1 MRERINGNVFD
12 LAIPNMEIRNIYTT
26 QIMSWFIEN
35 VQKDGA
41 MLQRLCDALQSG
53 NAEAAELEFTG
64 YLRKTISI
72 RDTFVQK
79 KMKEKSRN
87 ME

>member
-1 MRERINGNVFD
+1 MRFKV
-12 LAIPNMEIRNIYTT
+12 AI
-26 QIMSWFIEN
+26 
-35 VQKDGA
+35 
-41 MLQRLCDALQSG
+41 
-53 NAEAAELEFTG
+53 AEAAELEFTG